1 MDDIGGCE
9 HLLMTIK
16 WQCELEVLSDCVSQ
30 LLKVLFIGWTS
41 VKKKKSKK
49 LQNKIK
55 EPQFSVQVKA

>member
-1 MDDIGGCE
+1 
-9 HLLMTIK
+9 MTIK